1 MSTISG
7 QGARR
12 KAVESAF
19 NVMAIMLYP
28 DGRSVA
34 KIPENGRWFTR
45 DEKRN
50 YVPGY
55 DEMIFISD
63 KGVLLTISE
72 GLERGEAYNEQ
83 ATQVLRQFTKSR
95 RDLFGPV
102 LWLDVTELENDTRTG
117 CPEIHAAYDLERL
130 AVEKIRY
137 GRLECLQI

>member
-1 MSTISG
+1 
-7 QGARR
+7 
-12 KAVESAF
+12 
-19 NVMAIMLYP
+19 MAIILYP

-50 YVPGY
+50 YVPRY

-63 KGVLLTISE
+63 KAVLLTISE

-83 ATQVLRQFTKSR
+83 ATQVLRQFTNSR

-102 LWLDVTELENDTRTG
+102 LWLDIAELESDTRRG
-117 CPEIHAAYDLERL
+117 CPEIRAAYDMERL
-130 AVEKIRY
+130 AVEKIGY
-137 GRLECLQI
+137 GKMECMQI